1 MKKIYILTL
10 LLCFISFGN
19 SFAQTLKGHIY
30 DAKTNEPLVGAAVT
44 YKLQGNQGVV
54 SDINGAYEIK
64 LPEGGVDLVF
74 SYVGYEDVLMPIV
87 IDRREVVTKDV
98 YMRESTKLLEEV
110 VVSAGRFEQKLSNV
124 TVSMDVVKAGDIA
137 RQAPTDI
144 SSTLRTL
151 PGVDI
156 VDKQPSIRGG
166 SGWTY
171 GVGARSQILVDG
183 MSTLN
188 PKTGE
193 INWNTVPLENIEQIE
208 VIKGASSVLYG
219 SSALNGIINIRTAR
233 PGLTPK
239 TRFSAYVGIYG
250 DAENDEYQWSDK
262 SFWKEDKYS
271 VKPILRGSLLSG
283 VRNPIYE
290 GFDLSHSRRIG
301 NFDVSGSMNL
311 FTDEGYRQQGY
322 NKRFR
327 MGGNLTY
334 HQPDMGMK
342 LLNYGFNIDF
352 LSNQYGDFFIWR
364 SPTEVYKPSPFT
376 NMGRE
381 DNNFHIDPFINYVNP
396 ENGTSHKIKGR
407 FYYSADNIVRPSQG
421 ASIGDILGNM
431 GTDAQTIQN
440 IAGGDYS
447 SLYPAL
453 VGIGSGLINGNLE
466 DAMNGVFTSLGN
478 IFPNATTAD
487 YCDLISWVMD
497 NGVPGDLG
505 GLANGQL
512 PSDLIPWVSGMLNP
526 TRNTPKT
533 QTDKS
538 TNYYLDYQFNKKWDS
553 GAQITTGATYEHV
566 RYDSAIMDEVYK
578 SDNIAAFFQYD
589 QRFWD
594 RLSVSAGVRAEYYRV
609 NNHHREAE
617 TKIFGT
623 KVPFRPVFR
632 AGLNYQLADYS
643 FIRASF
649 GQGYRNPSINEKYL
663 RKDIGG
669 VGVYP
674 NLDIKPEKG
683 FNAEL
688 GIKQGYKIGPVFRAG
703 LNYQLADYSFIR
715 ASFGQG
721 YRNPSINEKYLRKDI
736 GGVGVYPNLDIKPEK
751 GFNAELGIKQGYKI
765 GNFQGFVDV
774 AGFYTQYKDMVEFQF
789 GLFNNADYTMINSI
803 GDAVRMLTDGQ
814 GFGIGA
820 QFHNVSKAQIYGVE
834 ISTNGVY
841 NFNKN
846 TKLFYNLG
854 YVYTEPRDADYQER
868 NAVEGLYTDPLQMK
882 EKSNTGKYLKYRPKH
897 SFKATVDFQ
906 WKRINLGAN
915 VAWKSKI
922 LAVDYLMMDER
933 PKTQLDLMDYV
944 RGVAFG
950 YSKGES
956 LASYWKKHNTD
967 YATVDMR
974 LGVKATKEVAF
985 QFMVNNLLNKEY
997 SYRPM
1002 AVAAPRTFVVKMDIT
1017 F

>member
-1 MKKIYILTL
+1 MKKLYILTL
-10 LLCFISFGN
+10 FICLAGFGT

-30 DAKTNEPLVGAAVT
+30 DANTNEPLVGAAVT
-44 YKLQGNQGVV
+44 YKLHGNQGTV

-74 SYVGYEDVLMPIV
+74 SYIGYEDVLMPIV
-87 IDRREVVTKDV
+87 IGKREVITKDV
-98 YMRESTKLLEEV
+98 YMKESTKLLEEV

-124 TVSMDVVKAGDIA
+124 TVSMDLVKAGDIA

-144 SSTLRTL
+144 TSTLRTL

-156 VDKQPSIRGG
+156 VDKQPSMRGG

-239 TRFSAYVGIYG
+239 TRFSAYIGIYG

-262 SFWKEDKYS
+262 SFWKDDKYS
-271 VKPILRGSLLSG
+271 VKPILRGNLLSG
-283 VRNPIYE
+283 IRNPIYE

-301 NFDVSGSMNL
+301 NFDVSGSINL

-342 LLNYGFNIDF
+342 ILNYGLNVDF

-381 DNNFHIDPFINYVNP
+381 ENNF
-396 ENGTSHKIKGR
+396 HKIKGR
-407 FYYSADNIVRPSQG
+407 FYHSADNIVKPSQG
-421 ASIGDILGNM
+421 ASITDILGNM
-431 GTDAQTIQN
+431 GTNAQTIQN

-453 VGIGSGLINGNLE
+453 VGIGSGLINNNLE

-497 NGVPGDLG
+497 NGLPSDLMNG
-505 GLANGQL
+505 IQNGQV
-512 PSDLIPWVSGMLNP
+512 PSDLIPWLSNVMNP
-526 TRNTPKT
+526 TRNNVQTK
-533 QTDKS
+533 TDKNY
-538 TNYYLDYQFNKKWDS
+538 NYYLDYQFNKKWDG
-553 GAQITTGATYEHV
+553 GAQITTGMTYEHV
-566 RYDSAIMDEVYK
+566 RYNSSIMDQVYK
-578 SDNIAAFFQYD
+578 SDNVAAFFQYD

-617 TKIFGT
+617 TKIFGA

-643 FIRASF
+643 FIRASA

-669 VGVYP
+669 VGIYP

-683 FNAEL
+683 YNAEL
-688 GIKQGYKIGPVFRAG
+688 GF
-703 LNYQLADYSFIR
+703 
-715 ASFGQG
+715 
-721 YRNPSINEKYLRKDI
+721 
-736 GGVGVYPNLDIKPEK
+736 
-751 GFNAELGIKQGYKI
+751 KQGYKI

-774 AGFYTQYKDMVEFQF
+774 AGFYTEYRDMVEFQF
-789 GLFNNADYTMINSI
+789 GLFNNADYSMINSI
-803 GDAVRMLTDGQ
+803 SDAIQMVTDGK

-820 QFHNVSKAQIYGVE
+820 QFHNVSKAQIYGME

-841 NFNKN
+841 DFNKN

-854 YVYTEPRDADYQER
+854 YVYTEPRDADYKER
-868 NAVEGLYTDPLQMK
+868 NEIEDLYTDALQMK

-915 VAWKSKI
+915 FAWKSKI

-933 PKTQLDLMDYV
+933 EKQQQDLMDYV
-944 RGVAFG
+944 RTILFG
-950 YSKGES
+950 KSRGET
-956 LASYWKKHNTD
+956 LATYWKKHNTD
-967 YATVDMR
+967 YATVDLR
-974 LGVKATKEVAF
+974 FGVKATKEVAF